1 MRAAGALAIALFV
14 ATNANAQ
21 LSAQDKALADAFF
34 NDGVKLLRAGKVAE
48 ACPKLAES
56 ERIDP
61 AVGTALYLG
70 DCFVRLE
77 KIASAQAMFQEAYD
91 YAVRRGD
98 ARATVAKE
106 KHDKLRPSTLTI
118 TAANGAVIA
127 DLAVSRDGATV
138 STLQLGVA
146 LPVDGGSHVVEAR
159 APSHEP
165 FSKSVNVPNQEG
177 SITITIP
184 KLREELAPPVVVVT
198 TPTTPRGG
206 GMRMAGLVT
215 AGVGLVTLAVGGT
228 AGIIATLD
236 WNASNS
242 VANGCNSGT
251 TFCPGEHGVDL
262 RSSAESW
269 ATVSTVM
276 LITGGVIAV
285 AGAIVYLIAPRAR
298 PALGYIVPTVGPGS
312 GGFVAG
318 GRF

>member
-1 MRAAGALAIALFV
+1 MMRAVSAFAIAVFL

-77 KIASAQAMFQEAYD
+77 KVASAQAMFQEAYD

-98 ARATVAKE
+98 ARATIAKD

-118 TAANGAVIA
+118 AAASGALIT
-127 DLAVSRDGATV
+127 DLAISRDGENV

-146 LPVDGGSHVVEAR
+146 LPVDGGNHVVEAH
-159 APSHEP
+159 APGHEP
-165 FSKSVNVPNQEG
+165 FSKSFTVPKQEA
-177 SITITIP
+177 TITVTIP
-184 KLREELAPPVVVVT
+184 MLREDIAPPVVVTAPVE
-198 TPTTPRGG
+198 PGRGRG
-206 GMRMAGLVT
+206 VRIAGLVT

-242 VANGCNSGT
+242 TDNGCNSGT
-251 TFCPGEHGVDL
+251 TFCPTQHGVDL

-269 ATVSTVM
+269 ATVSTAM

-285 AGAIVYLIAPRAR
+285 AGVIVYLIAPRAR
-298 PALGYIVPTVGPGS
+298 SALGYIAPMFGAGS
-312 GGFVAG
+312 MVAG